1 MAQAHDP
8 HTAWLLTMTDE
19 QLALTITSA
28 RSCLD
33 SAMRMGKAF
42 DIARLQANLG
52 STSQILA
59 RRKRIVPAAH
69 AEVCAY
75 DCGNVC
81 RW

>member
-8 HTAWLLTMTDE
+8 HTAWLLTMNID
-19 QLALTITSA
+19 QLEMTVESA

-42 DIARLQANLG
+42 DIARLQSNLG
-52 STSQILA
+52 SASQILA
-59 RRKRIVPAAH
+59 SRRAPAAH